1 MKEYR
6 TITADGLTEEEIKKS
21 RFICHLKR
29 VKTEDEARDFINYI
43 KKEHYRATHNC
54 SAFILGEQMEIK
66 RSSDDGEPS
75 GTAGVP
81 MLTVLE
87 NNHLTNV
94 VAVVTRYFGG
104 VKLGAGGLI
113 RAYAGAVAHG
123 LAEIGMVVV
132 KEQQGIAIT
141 MSYSQYQEFA
151 NWRATHDLEEYD
163 TAFLADIQTMIFVDK
178 ENTQNIIDSLTEF
191 YHGKV
196 QVKTAEFRV
205 VEVPVHCVSG
215 FL

>member
-1 MKEYR
+1 MKEYK
-6 TITADGLTEEEIKKS
+6 TITADGLAEEEIKKS

-29 VKTEDEARDFINYI
+29 VATEEEARNFINAV

-54 SAFILGEQMEIK
+54 SAFILGEAMEIK

-87 NNHLTNV
+87 NHQLTNV

-104 VKLGAGGLI
+104 IKLGAGGLI
-113 RAYAGAVAHG
+113 RAYAGAVAH
-123 LAEIGMVVV
+123 AVSEIGIVEI
-132 KEQQGIAIT
+132 KEQQGIAIQ
-141 MSYSQYQEFA
+141 MNYSQYQEFA
-151 NWRATHDLEEYD
+151 NWRTAHDLEEYD
-163 TAFLADIQTMIFVDK
+163 TEFLADIQTMIFTDK
-178 ENTQNIIDSLTEF
+178 EDTQKTIDSLTEY

-196 QVKTAEFRV
+196 QIEKADFRL
-205 VEVPVHCVSG
+205 VELPVH
-215 FL
+215 